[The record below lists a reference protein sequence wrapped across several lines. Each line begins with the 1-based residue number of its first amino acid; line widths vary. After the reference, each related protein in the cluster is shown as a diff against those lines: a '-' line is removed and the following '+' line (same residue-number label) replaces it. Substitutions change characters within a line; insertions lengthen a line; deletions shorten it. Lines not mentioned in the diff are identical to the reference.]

1 MLNYIWVALIL
12 LGVSAAL
19 TTDIIN
25 NSNNKYRN
33 NTPFPIVIS
42 LSDNTELREGN
53 QDVKILVTA
62 RDFNKFYGYS
72 INSDLVLQA
81 NLNYKKDSALGF
93 ITIIADKNFPEIWKE
108 MAEASSEKNDL
119 TGSIKIREQIS
130 NY

>member
-81 NLNYKKDSALGF
+81 NLNYKKDSALG
-93 ITIIADKNFPEIWKE
+93 
-108 MAEASSEKNDL
+108 SQ
-119 TGSIKIREQIS
+119 IKIFLKYGKKWQKPPAKRMI
-130 NY
+130 